1 MAPSGTGDQVQFVVL
16 DLSPNGN
23 IDTTSLRSLEE
34 LLSDYKTRGI
44 TLCLCNPSKSVMGL
58 LIRSNFIDK
67 IGYNNI
73 FVSEHQAVGV
83 CTARMG
89 DGVAIGSAETEGSD
103 KPELDAGGASTPSH
117 EKEP

>member
-1 MAPSGTGDQVQFVVL
+1 ML

-34 LLSDYKTRGI
+34 LLGDYKTRGV

-58 LIRSNFIDK
+58 LVKSNFIDK

-89 DGVAIGSAETEGSD
+89 NGLEIGSDETEGSD
-103 KPELDAGGASTPSH
+103 KPELDGDGASTLIH

>member
-1 MAPSGTGDQVQFVVL
+1 
-16 DLSPNGN
+16 
-23 IDTTSLRSLEE
+23 
-34 LLSDYKTRGI
+34 
-44 TLCLCNPSKSVMGL
+44 MGL
-58 LIRSNFIDK
+58 LVKSNFIDK

-89 DGVAIGSAETEGSD
+89 NGLEIGSDETEGSD
-103 KPELDAGGASTPSH
+103 KLELDADGASTLIH